1 MSECNY
7 KDIKDYKTAFECF
20 KQRFLVE
27 KKSIFD
33 LSDLDTN
40 CNEEQSKNRDCCIL
54 TYENIDYLI
63 ENFVN
68 NGYDGSANSVE
79 KFCYQLTKQHY
90 KEEETEIIIN
100 GKKVK
105 QTYFFKQE
113 LEDKVKGAIEILAT
127 AIWLWRLPPSNT
139 NDNGR
144 MEKVYEILGLIEK
157 YKDFNIDNS
166 KVVDGDTSIEYSYI
180 NNKFS
185 TSVGKGFAAP
195 GMRYNMNKPNELAF
209 IINFFKRCIDS
220 QDYIDI
226 LTSNEFTYKLKTVT
240 TYNYDVKI
248 DTNKNRT
255 FNPPVKLSETNKS
268 KALIS
273 VRNGLLYL
281 LNPDKYEAI
290 LSDSHKDK
298 IIETFKEITSEI
310 ASKFRELNTKY
321 KNPKDTNDIKL
332 KLIKE
337 ILKEKLD
344 NKVNDTTYFFYQQG
358 IREMWQSGLDFK
370 SNTIL
375 HGAPGTGK
383 TYMTEESIK
392 IKQKIEENSEY
403 ELVQFHPSYTYEDFM
418 DGIKPIGVDSEN
430 KQMIFQLKNG
440 LFKQMCIDAFE
451 ELKLTA
457 EANRK
462 IREEN
467 KSLKKE
473 DKKSLKVAKKFYF
486 IADEI
491 NRAELSRVFGELLLC
506 LEEDKRLRITEE
518 NTLKGSIIKTQNSMM
533 WGIDDVVVFV
543 NHNGEIVEHSKN
555 KKEWYFG
562 VPENL
567 FFIGT
572 MNDIDRSVDS
582 FDMALRRRF
591 IWKHYTCDYDVI
603 MYKYKDDV
611 NSDGYIDICKELN
624 AYITGIKG
632 LNLGSSYELGHSYFM
647 KPEELKPKDLNKVW
661 VENIAPL
668 LKEYIRAIES
678 NENEIEKLVKSA
690 ENFFKLN

>member
-1 MSECNY
+1 MDECQY
-7 KDIKDYKTAFECF
+7 KDINDYKSAFKCF

-33 LSDLDTN
+33 LSDINTN
-40 CNEEQSKNRDCCIL
+40 YNEEESNNRNEDCCIL
-54 TYENIDYLI
+54 THKNIDYLI

-79 KFCYQLTKQHY
+79 KFCYQLTKKHY
-90 KEEETEIIIN
+90 EEEATEITIN
-100 GKKVK
+100 EKKVK
-105 QTYFFKQE
+105 QIYFYKKE
-113 LEDKVKGAIEILAT
+113 LKDEEKGAIEILAT

-139 NDNGR
+139 KDKGR

-166 KVVDGDTSIEYSYI
+166 KVVDGDVSIKHSYI

-185 TSVGKGFAAP
+185 TSVGRGFAAP

-209 IINFFKRCIDS
+209 IINFFKKCIDS

-226 LTSNEFTYKLKTVT
+226 LTSNEFTDKLKTVT

-248 DTNKNRT
+248 DKDKKRTYSNPKKLDNKIVAN
-255 FNPPVKLSETNKS
+255 
-268 KALIS
+268 ALIS
-273 VRNGLLYL
+273 VRHGLLYL
-281 LNPDKYEAI
+281 LNPDEYEAI
-290 LSDSHKDK
+290 LSDSHKEK
-298 IIETFKEITSEI
+298 IIETFKNFIPI
-310 ASKFRELNTKY
+310 
-321 KNPKDTNDIKL
+321 KNAKDINDTKL

-337 ILKEKLD
+337 ILKKKLG
-344 NKVNDTTYFFYQQG
+344 NKGNDPIYFFYQQG

-383 TYMTEESIK
+383 TYMTVEAIK
-392 IKQKIEENSEY
+392 VKQKIEKNSEY

-418 DGIKPIGVDSEN
+418 DGIKPTGIDSKN
-430 KQMIFQLKNG
+430 GQMIFKLKNG
-440 LFKQMCIDAFE
+440 LFKQMCIDAFK

-457 EANRK
+457 EANSK

-467 KSLKKE
+467 ISLKKE
-473 DKKSLKVAKKFYF
+473 DKKSLKVVKKFYF

-506 LEEDKRLRITEE
+506 LEEDKRLGIKEDGTIE
-518 NTLKGSIIKTQNSMM
+518 GSFIKTQNSMM
-533 WGIDDVVVFV
+533 WEKNDDVVLFV
-543 NHNGEIVEHSKN
+543 DNNGKILEDSNDKRQ
-555 KKEWYFG
+555 WYFG

-591 IWKHYTCDYDVI
+591 IWKHNTCDYDVI
-603 MYKYKDDV
+603 MYKYKDDEKSDTYV
-611 NSDGYIDICKELN
+611 NICEELN
-624 AYITGIKG
+624 TYITGIKG

-647 KPEELKPKDLNKVW
+647 KPEELKPKDLNKIW

-678 NENEIEKLVKSA
+678 NETEIEKLVKSA
-690 ENFFKLN
+690 EKIFKLK

>member
-1 MSECNY
+1 MDECKYEN
-7 KDIKDYKTAFECF
+7 IKDYKSAFECF

-33 LSDLDTN
+33 LRDIDTN
-40 CNEEQSKNRDCCIL
+40 CNEEEPKNRDCCIL
-54 TYENIDYLI
+54 THENIDYLI
-63 ENFVN
+63 DNFVN
-68 NGYDGSANSVE
+68 NGFDGSANSVE
-79 KFCYQLTKQHY
+79 KFCYQLTKEHY

-100 GKKVK
+100 GKKIK
-105 QTYFFKQE
+105 QTYFSKKE
-113 LEDKVKGAIEILAT
+113 LSNEQKGAIEILAT

-139 NDNGR
+139 SDKGR
-144 MEKVYEILGLIEK
+144 TEKVYEILGLIEK

-166 KVVDGDTSIEYSYI
+166 KVANGDAHIEHSYRS
-180 NNKFS
+180 NKFL

-209 IINFFKRCIDS
+209 IISFFKECIDS

-226 LTSNEFTYKLKTVT
+226 LTSDKFTNKLKTVT
-240 TYNYDVKI
+240 TFNYDVKV
-248 DTNKNRT
+248 DENKKRS
-255 FNPPVKLSETNKS
+255 FSKPKKLDKEEKAE
-268 KALIS
+268 ALIS
-273 VRNGLLYL
+273 VRHGLLYL
-281 LNPDKYEAI
+281 LDPDEYEAI
-290 LSDSHKDK
+290 LSDSHKEK
-298 IIETFKEITSEI
+298 IVQAFEAFIPTENNIP
-310 ASKFRELNTKY
+310 TKIDE
-321 KNPKDTNDIKL
+321 NL
-332 KLIKE
+332 KLIKNK
-337 ILKEKLD
+337 LKEKLGNND
-344 NKVNDTTYFFYQQG
+344 NDTIYFFYQQG

-383 TYMTEESIK
+383 TYMTEEAIK
-392 IKQKIEENSEY
+392 IKQKIEKNSEH

-418 DGIKPIGVDSEN
+418 DGIKPIGVDSN
-430 KQMIFQLKNG
+430 NGQMIFKLKNG
-440 LFKQMCIDAFE
+440 LFKQMCIDAFK

-457 EANRK
+457 EANSK

-473 DKKSLKVAKKFYF
+473 DKKSLKVVKKFYF

-506 LEEDKRLRITEE
+506 LEEDKRLRIKEDG
-518 NTLKGSIIKTQNSMM
+518 TLEGSIIKTQNSMM
-533 WGIDDVVVFV
+533 WEKDDDVVVFV
-543 NHNGEIVEHSKN
+543 DNNGKILEDSN
-555 KKEWYFG
+555 DKKQWYFG

-603 MYKYKDDV
+603 MYKYKDD
-611 NSDGYIDICKELN
+611 SDSDTYVDICKKLN
-624 AYITGIKG
+624 TYIRGIKG

-647 KPEELKPKDLNKVW
+647 KPEELKQKNLNKVW
-661 VENIAPL
+661 IENIAPL

-678 NENEIEKLVKSA
+678 DENEIEKLVKSA
-690 ENFFKLN
+690 EKIFKLK